1 MNSAKNDNLEPGL
14 GTRRFSKFQEDFRVQ
29 SGSQTLKTAHNEFCT
44 PSEKVII
51 VPDTNYIIYAIKK
64 LILYIPSPGKLP
76 KYRPFNMNTT
86 GLRACETMCN
96 KLGKNKRSS
105 IKNQLAPSSRSSSNA
120 DQKW

>member
-1 MNSAKNDNLEPGL
+1 MITWNLGLELGGFQSFRKILGYSLGAKL
-14 GTRRFSKFQEDFRVQ
+14 
-29 SGSQTLKTAHNEFCT
+29 LKLLTYEFCCT

-51 VPDTNYIIYAIKK
+51 VPDTNYITYAIKK

-86 GLRACETMCN
+86 GLRACETMCY

-105 IKNQLAPSSRSSSNA
+105 IKN
-120 DQKW
+120 